1 MVLEVAFSIQ
11 KLCKVFMSILKYPD
25 LAFESPEV
33 IYQTQQ
39 YLLRKHLR
47 YVCDNSPY
55 YREKLRGI
63 DAENFE
69 LDSLSKLPL
78 TDKSEISQYNNQFQ
92 AVSNKAVVDVAFS
105 SGTTGQPT
113 KIVYTENDLD
123 RLAYNEA
130 QAFRGC
136 GISDEDL
143 FLLTC
148 TLDRC
153 FIAGL
158 AYFLGARA
166 LGASLI
172 RNGHGT
178 IASHLDVIQRT
189 SPTVVV
195 GVPIFLL
202 KLGKYIASQGF
213 NLVDSSIK
221 RIVCIGEPLRDND
234 LRLLKVGQELE
245 SLWGAKVFSTYA
257 SSETITTF
265 CECESQQ
272 GGHISADLGI
282 VEILDE
288 EGKSLQQGEIGE
300 IVVTPLQIEGMP
312 LVRFRTGD
320 ISFIA
325 GTSCSCGKNT
335 VRLGPILGRRKQMM
349 KIRGTSIYPQSVQAV
364 LDELPHVKEYYLRV
378 RNNESY
384 SEDLTIHIALAG
396 DGESLANEVLQVL
409 QARLRVKPELVI
421 DNLEVI
427 RKVVHN
433 PEFRKPVRFI
443 DERK

>member
-1 MVLEVAFSIQ
+1 
-11 KLCKVFMSILKYPD
+11 MSLLKYPD
-25 LAFESPEV
+25 LAFDSPEV
-33 IYQTQQ
+33 IYRTQEE
-39 YLLRKHLR
+39 LLRRHLR
-47 YVCDNSPY
+47 HVSVNSPY

-63 DAENFE
+63 DIEHFT
-69 LDSLSKLPL
+69 LDSLSQLPL
-78 TDKSEISQYNNQFQ
+78 TDKSDISKYNDQFQ
-92 AVSNKAVVDVAFS
+92 AVSGRSIADLAFS

-113 KIVYTENDLD
+113 KIVYTRNDLD

-136 GISDEDL
+136 GMTEEDL
-143 FLLTC
+143 VLLTC
-148 TLDRC
+148 TIDRC

-158 AYFLGARA
+158 AYFLGATT
-166 LGASLI
+166 LGASVI

-178 IASHLDVIQRT
+178 ISSHLDVIQRT
-189 SPTVVV
+189 SPTAVV

-202 KLGKYIASQGF
+202 KLAKYITSQGV
-213 NLVDSSIK
+213 NLAEASI
-221 RIVCIGEPLRDND
+221 RRLVCIGEPLRDRD
-234 LRLLKVGQELE
+234 LCLLNVGRELE
-245 SLWGAKVFSTYA
+245 RLWGAKVFSTYA

-272 GGHISADLGI
+272 GGHVSADLGI
-282 VEILDE
+282 VEIVDE
-288 EGKSLQQGEIGE
+288 SGHNVSQGDAGE

-312 LVRFRTGD
+312 LVRFKTGD

-325 GTSCSCGKNT
+325 GTSCLCGRNT

-364 LDELPHVKEYYLRV
+364 LDELPQVKEYYLRV
-378 RNNESY
+378 LNNESF
-384 SEDLTIHIALAG
+384 SEHLTIHIALA
-396 DGESLANEVLQVL
+396 DGQSDANDVLQIL

-421 DNLEVI
+421 VPVEEI
-427 RKVVHN
+427 RKVVYN

-443 DERK
+443 DERQ

>member
-1 MVLEVAFSIQ
+1 
-11 KLCKVFMSILKYPD
+11 MSILKYPD

-39 YLLRKHLR
+39 DLLRRHLR
-47 YVCDNSPY
+47 YVSEKSPY
-55 YREKLRGI
+55 YREKFKGI
-63 DAENFE
+63 NFENFM

-78 TDKSEISQYNNQFQ
+78 TDKSEISKYNDQFQ
-92 AVSNKAVVDVAFS
+92 AVNNRDVADLAFS

-113 KIVYTENDLD
+113 KIVYTHNDLD

-136 GISDEDL
+136 GMTEDDL
-143 FLLTC
+143 VLLTC
-148 TLDRC
+148 TIDRC

-158 AYFLGARA
+158 AYFLGATK
-166 LGASLI
+166 LGASVI

-178 IASHLDVIQRT
+178 ITSHLDVIQRT
-189 SPTVVV
+189 SPTAMV

-202 KLGKYIASQGF
+202 KLGQYITSQGI
-213 NLVDSSIK
+213 NLSESSIK
-221 RIVCIGEPLRDND
+221 RMVCIGEPLRDND
-234 LRLLKVGQELE
+234 LNLLAVGQELE
-245 SLWGAKVFSTYA
+245 KLWGAKVFSTYA

-272 GGHISADLGI
+272 GGHISPDLGI
-282 VEILDE
+282 VEIIDE
-288 EGKSLQQGEIGE
+288 NGQSLPEGEIGE
-300 IVVTPLQIEGMP
+300 VVITPLQIEGMP
-312 LVRFRTGD
+312 LVRFKTGD
-320 ISFIA
+320 MSFIA

-364 LDELPHVKEYYLRV
+364 LDEMPHIKEYYLRV

-384 SEDLTIHIALAG
+384 SEQLTIHIALA
-396 DGESLANEVLQVL
+396 DGQIDTDDILQVL
-409 QARLRVKPELVI
+409 QARLRVKPELVVDPI
-421 DNLEVI
+421 DVI
-427 RKVVHN
+427 RKIVHN
-433 PEFRKPVRFI
+433 PEFRKPIRFI
-443 DERK
+443 DERR

>member
-1 MVLEVAFSIQ
+1 
-11 KLCKVFMSILKYPD
+11 MSILKYPD

-39 YLLRKHLR
+39 DLLRRHLR
-47 YVCDNSPY
+47 YVSENSPY
-55 YREKLRGI
+55 YRDKFKGI
-63 DAENFE
+63 NFENFM
-69 LDSLSKLPL
+69 LDSLSQLPL
-78 TDKSEISQYNNQFQ
+78 TDKSEISEYNDQFQ
-92 AVSNKAVVDVAFS
+92 AVNNRAIADLAFS

-113 KIVYTENDLD
+113 KIAYTQNDLD

-136 GISDEDL
+136 GMTDEDL
-143 FLLTC
+143 VLLTC
-148 TLDRC
+148 TIDRC

-158 AYFLGARA
+158 AYFLGATT
-166 LGASLI
+166 LGASVI

-178 IASHLDVIQRT
+178 LASHTDVIQRT
-189 SPTVVV
+189 SPTAVV

-202 KLGKYIASQGF
+202 KLAHYITSRGI
-213 NLVDSSIK
+213 NLAESSIK

-234 LRLLKVGQELE
+234 LCLLNVGQELE

-282 VEILDE
+282 VEIVDE
-288 EGKSLQQGEIGE
+288 DGRVLPQGEIGE
-300 IVVTPLQIEGMP
+300 VVVTPLQMEGMP
-312 LVRFRTGD
+312 LVRFKTGD

-325 GTSCSCGKNT
+325 GTTCSCGRNT

-349 KIRGTSIYPQSVQAV
+349 KIHGTSIYPQCVQAV
-364 LDELPHVKEYYLRV
+364 LDEMPHVKEYYLRV

-384 SEDLTIHIALAG
+384 SEHLTIHIALDEG
-396 DGESLANEVLQVL
+396 QTQTDDILQVL
-409 QARLRVKPELVI
+409 QARLRVKPELVLDHI
-421 DNLEVI
+421 DVI
-427 RKVVHN
+427 RKIVHN